1 MRSTRATVAA
11 LEQRVVALEL
21 RLGAAGVGVYRSD
34 APSPQHSVYA
44 PSPAREDPYT
54 AREDPY
60 PAREELHSAREDP
73 YPAALERDDP
83 CQGNGHI
90 DEGALLYRSLCSQL
104 LARLDLNYG
113 DTPNVS
119 LLFKPA

>member
-1 MRSTRATVAA
+1 MLERSMRSTRATVAA

-21 RLGAAGVGVYRSD
+21 HLGAAGVGVYRSD

-60 PAREELHSAREDP
+60 PAREKLYPASGNP
-73 YPAALERDDP
+73 YPAMPDREDAY
-83 CQGNGHI
+83 I
-90 DEGALLYRSLCSQL
+90 DNCDAAEGA
-104 LARLDLNYG
+104 
-113 DTPNVS
+113 VS
-119 LLFKPA
+119 VPACLPTLRAIFCPESA